1 MIRATFAGFS
11 TAMSALQ
18 ANQKRL
24 DISGQN
30 LSNMNT
36 PGYTRQALQVS
47 SVNYTNPI
55 SHYMNGSEV
64 AVGFGVHMDKVTQI
78 RDPYLDIQYRN
89 QMDKSGYTDA
99 MQASLDRLSDVFDES
114 HVNGIWSAFEEIRS
128 TLINIQD
135 LGKVNDPIYEAEFRS
150 KMQALTNLLNDAS
163 NQIDVAEQI
172 EYTKLDGTGTS
183 ERGAVEEVN
192 DILRQI
198 GNLNRQIKQNQIF
211 GQQSLELMDERNVLL
226 DELSSYIPIEV
237 TYYKD
242 INYDGKDDGPLYNY
256 DSNGKI
262 IGKREW
268 PDDLRVE
275 MVYTDKNGDQQKLTL
290 VEGTIG
296 SNEDNFGKLEV
307 GTTKTDGTL
316 EVPGKGIDDP
326 TNVGIRFIGFERN
339 KDGTPTAKTNVDFFR
354 TITYD
359 TTTGK
364 PTTAAVNAHFADNS
378 GSIQSSLDMLWKD
391 GKTDNI
397 NDKRG
402 YEYYRSELDHLARSF
417 AKVMNELNI
426 RGNHSKPDLNDHY
439 LLSSKDDDSSDY
451 NKITAKNIGIS
462 AGWQSGKVQ
471 VGTGTKED
479 ENQVATILNMLEAF
493 KSTYPNDNKNLI
505 DSLGTSLGNYI
516 DLDNNTF
523 ADYMNHISTIV
534 ANDSYNNTNAL
545 KTNVTVLNGIQNSR
559 DSVSGVSLDEEAS
572 NMMMYMSAY
581 NAASRLMTTLD
592 QALDVLINSTGTVG
606 R

>member
-1 MIRATFAGFS
+1 MVRATFAGFT
-11 TAMSALQ
+11 TAVSALQ

-24 DISGQN
+24 DITGQN

-99 MQASLDRLSDVFDES
+99 MQASLDRLSDVFDETS
-114 HVNGIWSAFEEIRS
+114 IQGIHQAFLNIRS
-128 TLINIQD
+128 TLENEHD
-135 LGKVNDPIYEAEFRS
+135 PSKVHDPIFEAELRS
-150 KMQALTNLLNDAS
+150 RMQTLTNLLNDAYR
-163 NQIDVAEQI
+163 QVEEAEKV
-172 EYTKLDGTGTS
+172 EYSKLDGRGTNEQGS
-183 ERGAVEEVN
+183 VQQIN

-198 GNLNRQIKQNQIF
+198 STLNRQIKQNQIF

-242 INYDGKDDGPLYNY
+242 IDYDGKDDGIIYDY
-256 DSNGKI
+256 DSKGNI
-262 IGKREW
+262 IGKRDW

-275 MVYTDKNGDQQKLTL
+275 MVYQKADGTTEKLTL

-296 SNEDNFGKLEV
+296 SKDDNYGKVSFTVE
-307 GTTKTDGTL
+307 
-316 EVPGKGIDDP
+316 KGYLDNP
-326 TNVGIRFIGFERN
+326 SATSLTFE
-339 KDGTPTAKTNVDFFR
+339 GL
-354 TITYD
+354 TYGPD
-359 TTTGK
+359 GK
-364 PTTAAVNAHFADNS
+364 PIKDKVVFAPPTPAATGGVTIDNYFADGS

-391 GKTDNI
+391 GITEGI
-397 NDKRG
+397 TDKRG
-402 YEYYRSELDHLARSF
+402 YGYYKAELDKLANSF
-417 AKVMNELNI
+417 ATVINKINEQ
-426 RGNHSKPDLNDHY
+426 GTQGDPHV
-439 LLSSKDDDSSDY
+439 LLVDKTTDKDTG
-451 NKITAKNIGIS
+451 ITAKNIGIS
-462 AGWQSGKVQ
+462 LGWQG
-471 VGTGTKED
+471 GTTHIGTSTVRNPD
-479 ENQVATILNMLEAF
+479 MNATVLNLLEAM
-493 KSTYPNDNKNLI
+493 KATYPNSNFLDENGKPLFNATDTPLEDN
-505 DSLGTSLGNYI
+505 S
-516 DLDNNTF
+516 F
-523 ADYMNHISTIV
+523 ADYMNHVSTIL
-534 ANDSYNNTNAL
+534 ANDSSRNTNNL

-581 NAASRLMTTLD
+581 NASSRLMTTLD
-592 QALDVLINSTGTVG
+592 QALDVLINSTGVVG

>member
-1 MIRATFAGFS
+1 MVRATFAGFT
-11 TAMSALQ
+11 TAVSALQ

-24 DISGQN
+24 DITGHN

-99 MQASLDRLSDVFDES
+99 MQATLDRLSDVFDES
-114 HVNGIWSAFEEIRS
+114 SIEGIHQAFLNIRS
-128 TLINIQD
+128 TLENEHD
-135 LGKVNDPIYEAEFRS
+135 PSKVHDPIFEAELRS
-150 KMQALTNLLNDAS
+150 RMQTLTNLLNDAYR
-163 NQIDVAEQI
+163 QVEEAEKV
-172 EYTKLDGTGTS
+172 EYSKLDGRGTNEQGS
-183 ERGAVEEVN
+183 VQQINE
-192 DILRQI
+192 ILRQI
-198 GNLNRQIKQNQIF
+198 GSLNRQIKQNQIF

-242 INYDGKDDGPLYNY
+242 IDYDGKDDGIIY
-256 DSNGKI
+256 DRDSKGNI
-262 IGKREW
+262 IGKRDW

-275 MVYTDKNGDQQKLTL
+275 MVYQDKDGKTQKLTL

-296 SNEDNFGKLEV
+296 SKDDNYGKVSFTDDKGYLDNPSATSLTFEGLTYGADGRPNPKKDKVEFSMEITPGPPDIAEV
-307 GTTKTDGTL
+307 Q
-316 EVPGKGIDDP
+316 
-326 TNVGIRFIGFERN
+326 N
-339 KDGTPTAKTNVDFFR
+339 
-354 TITYD
+354 
-359 TTTGK
+359 
-364 PTTAAVNAHFADNS
+364 HFADGS

-391 GKTDNI
+391 GVTDRI
-397 NDKRG
+397 TDKRG
-402 YEYYRSELDHLARSF
+402 YGYYKAELDTLAKSF
-417 AKVMNELNI
+417 ATVINEINKQ
-426 RGNHSKPDLNDHY
+426 GTQGDPHV
-439 LLSSKDDDSSDY
+439 LLVDKTTDSDTG
-451 NKITAKNIGIS
+451 ITAKNIGIS
-462 AGWQSGKVQ
+462 LGWQG
-471 VGTGTKED
+471 GTTHIGTSTD
-479 ENQVATILNMLEAF
+479 RNPDMNATVLNLLEAM
-493 KSTYPNDNKNLI
+493 KATYPNSNFLDK
-505 DSLGTSLGNYI
+505 DGNPLFQ
-516 DLDNNTF
+516 DTDTPLENNSF
-523 ADYMNHISTIV
+523 ADYMNHVSTIL
-534 ANDSYNNTNAL
+534 ANDSYRNATNL

-581 NAASRLMTTLD
+581 NASSRLMTTLD
-592 QALDVLINSTGTVG
+592 QALDVLINSTGVVG

>member
-114 HVNGIWSAFEEIRS
+114 HVNGIWSAFEDIRS

-163 NQIDVAEQI
+163 NQIDVAEKV

-183 ERGAVEEVN
+183 ERGAVEEIN

-242 INYDGKDDGPLYNY
+242 INYDGKDDSPLYNY

-275 MVYTDKNGDQQKLTL
+275 MVYNDKDGNPQKLTL

-296 SNEDNFGKLEV
+296 SDKDNYGEV
-307 GTTKTDGTL
+307 KISKRN
-316 EVPGKGIDDP
+316 PNDP
-326 TNVGIRFIGFERN
+326 TSVELTFSGYNN
-339 KDGTPTAKTNVDFFR
+339 YKDGVPPQDKSDILFSM
-354 TITYD
+354 TITPGD
-359 TTTGK
+359 STVQP
-364 PTTAAVNAHFADNS
+364 PTEDTAAITNSFASGS
-378 GSIQSSLDMLWKD
+378 GSIQASLDMLWKD
-391 GKTDNI
+391 GKTEGI

-402 YEYYRSELDHLARSF
+402 YEYYRGELDHLARSF

-426 RGNHSKPDLNDHY
+426 RGNHSKTDPAPKEHY

-451 NKITAKNIGIS
+451 EKITAKNIGIS

-493 KSTYPNDNKNLI
+493 KSSYPNDYKDLI
-505 DSLGTSLGNYI
+505 DSEGKYFGQDGYI

>member
-114 HVNGIWSAFEEIRS
+114 HVNGIWSAFEDIRS

-183 ERGAVEEVN
+183 ERGAVQEVN

-275 MVYTDKNGDQQKLTL
+275 MVYNDKDGKPQKLTL

-296 SNEDNFGKLEV
+296 SDKDNYGEV
-307 GTTKTDGTL
+307 KISKRI
-316 EVPGKGIDDP
+316 PNDP
-326 TNVGIRFIGFERN
+326 TSVELTFSGYNN
-339 KDGTPTAKTNVDFFR
+339 YKDGVPPQDKSEIPFSMKITPGNPD
-354 TITYD
+354 
-359 TTTGK
+359 
-364 PTTAAVNAHFADNS
+364 TAAITNSFASDS
-378 GSIQSSLDMLWKD
+378 GSIQASLDMLWKD
-391 GKTDNI
+391 GKTEGI

-402 YEYYRSELDHLARSF
+402 YEYYRDELDHLARSF

-426 RGNHSKPDLNDHY
+426 RGNYSKQVPNDHY

-471 VGTGTKED
+471 VGTGTEED